1 VDLTVVVHQEHPG
14 YWSEVTELPGCFAS
28 GRTLE
33 ELREALQEAVEMCAP
48 GGLMTLGDVV
58 LRVGQQRVVAA

>member
-1 VDLTVVVHQEHPG
+1 
-14 YWSEVTELPGCFAS
+14 
-28 GRTLE
+28 
-33 ELREALQEAVEMCAP
+33 MCAP